1 MVKRSYRT
9 DEIVVHWNS
18 ELCIHTAICLNTL
31 PGVFDVQARPW
42 VTADAAG
49 ADEIA
54 YAIERC
60 PTGAL
65 TYERTDGAPGEEAP
79 AETTII
85 PWPNGPLM
93 VRGNVEIRDAK
104 GKLFTA
110 GPRFTLCRCGASK
123 NQPFCDLSHR
133 MIGFLNNPR
142 VVSADRDTAESPQDI
157 DPEIG
162 P

>member
-1 MVKRSYRT
+1 MVERSYRADKIT
-9 DEIVVHWNS
+9 VHWNS
-18 ELCIHTAICLNTL
+18 ELCIHTAVCLNAL
-31 PGVFDVQARPW
+31 PQVFNVEAKPW
-42 VTADAAG
+42 IAIEDAS

-54 YAIERC
+54 HAVEKC

-65 TYERTDGAPGEEAP
+65 TYERTDGAPGEQVSSQ
-79 AETTII
+79 TTII

-93 VRGNVEIRDAK
+93 VRGEIAVRDAQ
-104 GKLFTA
+104 GNLFTA

-133 MIGFLNNPR
+133 QIGFRDNPR
-142 VVSADRDTAESPQDI
+142 VVSASRETAQSPA
-157 DPEIG
+157 EISPSPG